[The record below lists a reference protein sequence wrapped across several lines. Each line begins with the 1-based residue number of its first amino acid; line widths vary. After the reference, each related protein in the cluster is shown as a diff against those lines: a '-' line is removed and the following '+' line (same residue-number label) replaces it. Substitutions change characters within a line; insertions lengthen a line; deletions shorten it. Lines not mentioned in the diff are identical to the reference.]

1 MGTLTL
7 TEPMEGHKQLIPLL
21 LLSIGRTAVQAQN
34 CWQCLGTGSDI
45 NACAVPG
52 NGTMQ
57 VPYPAQ
63 AYLTSDLANICMTKV
78 VFDIS
83 ACPKNGNCQN
93 TAVLEQVSRG
103 LPALELE
110 YQMFKS
116 NEQATNATGT
126 VCTSNGALMT
136 CTTMCEGDLCNSNI
150 VSASLA
156 AYTETVTTKCIL
168 CQQIAG
174 SDNFNDCLMGS
185 NTNYTQTCAG
195 SDEGVGNNLLAGM
208 CVTIVNYDNSTLAP
222 ASVYRGCGIPPQSV
236 IYPTGAVEYST
247 LGQCS
252 ETEISYN
259 GNVMPTWS
267 CVKGYV
273 QDIETSEGS
282 YIANYNRAA
291 PGPMNATCLQCNA
304 VMGDMQFDACMNPN
318 ATASSADLA
327 AMGVGMSVCGC
338 GATACMSATMYNAN
352 GTVVGVQ
359 RGCGNAPGT
368 ASQDV
373 CNYSD
378 PSDLDTSDII
388 CTSQCTASSM
398 PCNDYN
404 NAYTPNAT
412 PVSASVLV
420 SLSAVLLMISM
431 ML

>member
-21 LLSIGRTAVQAQN
+21 LLSLSRTAVQAQN

-57 VPYPAQ
+57 VPIPEQ
-63 AYLTSDLANICMTKV
+63 AYLTSDLANICMTRV

-83 ACPKNGNCQN
+83 ACPKEGNCQN

-103 LPALELE
+103 LPQLELE

-116 NEQATNATGT
+116 NEQATNATG

-136 CTTMCEGDLCNSNI
+136 CTTLCEGDLCNSNT
-150 VSASLA
+150 VSASLT

-174 SDNFNDCLMGS
+174 SDNFNDCLMGN
-185 NTNYTQTCAG
+185 NTNYTQICAG

-236 IYPTGAVEYST
+236 IYPTGEVEYST

-259 GNVMPTWS
+259 GNVVPTWS

-327 AMGVGMSVCGC
+327 GMGVGMSVCGC
-338 GATACMSATMYNAN
+338 GANACMSATMYNAN
-352 GTVVGVQ
+352 ATVVGVQ